1 MRLTNYWWLL
11 LWLFLA
17 GPILHLTFTKKQVE
31 VDGKIET
38 RWAWTP
44 AIILAAPY
52 VIWAGNR
59 RIFGDTETY
68 RATFLKFTTDLSQ
81 IFTFFTDGSKDPGF
95 SVFQVLLKNII
106 GNNDI
111 LFFTIIAFLQ
121 MALMVYIFRK
131 YTKHYWLC
139 MFLFVA
145 STDYMSWMENGIRQ
159 FIAITMI
166 FACTNW
172 IAEKKYIRSILVIF
186 FASTMHQSSLLML
199 PIIFIVQ
206 GRAWNKKSIVFL
218 AATLLIMFFVDQ
230 FSPIFNNL
238 LQNTQYDDMMTN
250 EIWTNDDGTNLIRV
264 LVYSVPALISLI
276 GLKYV
281 REIDNPLINVCVN
294 FSIVTM
300 ALYGLAAVSSGI
312 YIGRLPM
319 YTTLQGYIALPWMI
333 ESIFEERSARFVK
346 LSMIFLYIAFFYF
359 QMAIIWQLL

>member
-11 LWLFLA
+11 LWLFIA
-17 GPILHLTFTKKQVE
+17 GPILHFTFPKKTVE
-31 VDGKIET
+31 VDGRVET
-38 RWAWTP
+38 RWSWTP

-68 RATFLKFTTDLSQ
+68 RKGFLNISSNLSQ
-81 IFTFFTDGSKDPGF
+81 VFTFFFDGTKDPGF
-95 SVFQVLLKNII
+95 SVFQVLIKNVI

-111 LFFTIIAFLQ
+111 LFFTIIAFIQ
-121 MALMVYIFRK
+121 VALMVYIFRK
-131 YTKHYWLC
+131 YSKHYWLC
-139 MFLFVA
+139 IFLFVA
-145 STDYMSWMENGIRQ
+145 STDYMSWMENGMRQ

-172 IAEKKYIRSILVIF
+172 VAEKKYFKSILVVLL
-186 FASTMHQSSLLML
+186 ASLMHQSALLMV

-206 GRAWNKKSIVFL
+206 GSAWNKKTIAFL
-218 AATLLIMFFVDQ
+218 VCTLLIMFFVDQ
-230 FSPIFNNL
+230 VSPILNNL

-250 EIWTNDDGTNLIRV
+250 EIWTNDDGTNMVRV
-264 LVYSVPALISLI
+264 LVYSVPALISLV
-276 GLKYV
+276 GLKYI
-281 REIDNPLINVCVN
+281 REVDNPLINVCVN

-319 YTTLQGYIALPWMI
+319 YTTLQGYIALPWVI
-333 ESIFEERSARFVK
+333 EHMFDKKSSEFVK
-346 LSMIFLYIAFFYF
+346 LSMVLLYIAFFYF
-359 QMAIIWQLL
+359 QMGMTWGIL